1 MWTWYNR
8 LLKEV
13 KLEVSIDF
21 ICSDN
26 KDLLIITNKVVAFSD
41 INIIEK
47 YLKKLNNINSNKV
60 MSPKLLQSKSYLKIL
75 GISYFIKDMHPYLI
89 WYCWIC
95 YQINIYF
102 QWHCIHILIS
112 YYQSISKV
120 KYSGHLGWYLE
131 LPK

>member
-1 MWTWYNR
+1 M
-8 LLKEV
+8 KEV

-89 WYCWIC
+89 
-95 YQINIYF
+95 
-102 QWHCIHILIS
+102 
-112 YYQSISKV
+112 
-120 KYSGHLGWYLE
+120 
-131 LPK
+131 